1 MNKKQKLFFL
11 ILMSL
16 MMVVLNS
23 DSEVMT
29 PTLGIIEKEYGIT
42 DADIGV
48 MMGLFTV
55 LGAIVSL
62 LWGYFADKASR
73 KLLLIAA
80 VVIGEF
86 PCFLTAFAPNY
97 TVFFILRILTGIG
110 MGAAFPL
117 VFSILGDI
125 YDERERPVASAILT
139 TAFGLGHIV
148 GTVIGGYIGASGNW
162 RLPFIVAAA
171 PNLPLILLFI
181 FFLPEPQKA
190 ASEEATKELVA
201 QGILYPKV
209 IRLSDYAKLT
219 KIKTN
224 IYLFIQGI
232 AGTIPWGSF
241 FFLTKFLIENK
252 ALSIA
257 DATTV
262 FLIFGVGMVIG
273 TLIGGKWGEMVFKK
287 DPKRLPSFCA
297 ITTLI
302 GMGLTLVVILFAPS
316 NVALLSMIGFLAAA
330 FAAMTGPNM
339 RTMLL
344 DTNTPENRGPIFSIF
359 NLTDSLG
366 TGLGRFVAGQ
376 LSVLFGLAASLSISA
391 GFWTICGITLF
402 LAVSV
407 FPKDIEALHSTMESI
422 AKEMKQDSHNK
433 AL

>member
-1 MNKKQKLFFL
+1 MNKNQKLFFL

-16 MMVVLNS
+16 MMVVLNA

-29 PTLGIIEKEYGIT
+29 PTLGIIEKEFGIT

-55 LGAIVSL
+55 IGAMVSL

-73 KLLLIAA
+73 KALLIAA
-80 VVIGEF
+80 VVIGEL
-86 PCFLTAFAPNY
+86 PCFLTAFAHTY

-117 VFSILGDI
+117 VFSMVGDI
-125 YDERERPVASAILT
+125 YDEKERPVASAILT
-139 TAFGLGHIV
+139 TAFGLGNIV
-148 GTVIGGYIGASGNW
+148 GAVIGGYIGASGNW

-171 PNLPLILLFI
+171 PNLPLILLFA

-190 ASEEATKELVA
+190 ASEEATRDLVA

-209 IRLSDYAKLT
+209 IRLSDYANLARV
-219 KIKTN
+219 KTN

-252 ALSIA
+252 SLSIA
-257 DATTV
+257 NATTV
-262 FLIFGVGMVIG
+262 FLIFGIGMVIG
-273 TLIGGKWGEMVFKK
+273 TLIGGKWGEVVFKK
-287 DPKRLPSFCA
+287 NPKQLPIFCA
-297 ITTLI
+297 VTTFI
-302 GMGLTLVVILFAPS
+302 GMGLTIIVILFAPPQLI
-316 NVALLSMIGFLAAA
+316 LLSVLGFMAAG

-366 TGLGRFVAGQ
+366 TGLGRYVAGQ

-391 GFWTICGITLF
+391 GFWTICGITL
-402 LAVSV
+402 LLSASV
-407 FPKDIEALHSTMESI
+407 FPADIERLHISLKKI
-422 AKEMKQDSHNK
+422 AEDMK
-433 AL
+433 ATARA

>member
-1 MNKKQKLFFL
+1 MNKNQKLFFL

-16 MMVVLNS
+16 MMVVLNA

-29 PTLGIIEKEYGIT
+29 PTLGIIEREFGIT

-55 LGAIVSL
+55 IGAMVSL

-73 KLLLIAA
+73 KALLIAA
-80 VVIGEF
+80 VVIGEL
-86 PCFLTAFAPNY
+86 PCFLTAFAHTY

-117 VFSILGDI
+117 VFSMVGDI
-125 YDERERPVASAILT
+125 YDEKERPVASAILT
-139 TAFGLGHIV
+139 TAFGLGNIV
-148 GTVIGGYIGASGNW
+148 GAVIGGYIGASGNW

-171 PNLPLILLFI
+171 PNLPLILLFA

-190 ASEEATKELVA
+190 ASEEATRDLVA
-201 QGILYPKV
+201 QGVLYPKV
-209 IRLSDYAKLT
+209 IRLSDYVNLARV
-219 KIKTN
+219 KTN

-252 ALSIA
+252 SLSIA
-257 DATTV
+257 NATTV
-262 FLIFGVGMVIG
+262 FLIFGIGMVIG
-273 TLIGGKWGEMVFKK
+273 TLIGGKWGEVVFRKN
-287 DPKRLPSFCA
+287 PKQLPIFCA
-297 ITTLI
+297 VTTFI
-302 GMGLTLVVILFAPS
+302 GMGLTIIVILFAPPQLI
-316 NVALLSMIGFLAAA
+316 LLSVLGFMAAG

-366 TGLGRFVAGQ
+366 TGLGRYVAGQ

-391 GFWTICGITLF
+391 GFWTICGITL
-402 LAVSV
+402 LLSASV
-407 FPKDIEALHSTMESI
+407 FPADIERLHISLKKI
-422 AKEMKQDSHNK
+422 AEDMK
-433 AL
+433 ATARA